1 MQQIFNYFRIKDQKL
16 INDGGRIGRYHMVIG
31 FKTTYVIA
39 MCTRYNAMSYSFSV
53 TCGRSVLF
61 SGTPVSSTNEADP

>member
-31 FKTTYVIA
+31 FKTTYVI
-39 MCTRYNAMSYSFSV
+39 NAYHHSSCECES
-53 TCGRSVLF
+53 RSWRCVLDTTLCHTVF
-61 SGTPVSSTNEADP
+61 Q